1 MDPMTI
7 MAVGSAIAS
16 GIQSIAGGQ
25 AQAAAIRRQN
35 EQAFRNWITGNT
47 QKTMNNARE
56 QFQSTY
62 AYTQQLKRNN
72 AIAEN
77 AYAYQYEAMDNLKYN
92 KMMAQK
98 EMSNALRGNR
108 AALLNSSLTKN
119 ISSNSGLYGML
130 ATAQALDAINKSSQA
145 NMAIKQEQDQ
155 INKQFKGMMSQQ
167 TENIFMPNL
176 QLYDDQPIYGDPN
189 AAAIGGTIGG
199 LVQIG
204 GAVGAVAYEYSGKPK
219 TTTTNDGDK

>member
-1 MDPMTI
+1 MTI

-204 GAVGAVAYEYSGKPK
+204 GAVGAVAYEYSRTPK